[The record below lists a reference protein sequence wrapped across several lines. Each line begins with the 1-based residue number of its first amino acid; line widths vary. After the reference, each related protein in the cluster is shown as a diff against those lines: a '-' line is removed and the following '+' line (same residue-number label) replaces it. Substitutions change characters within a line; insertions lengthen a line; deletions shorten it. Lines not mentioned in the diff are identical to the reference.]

1 MQNTTRFV
9 PTTEVLRRTGISR
22 TNLNSQIKRGLFL
35 EPVKIG
41 VRNIAWPEHELE
53 ALLRFLISN
62 PSQDELKAFVA
73 RTHDAR
79 TNDEVV
85 A

>member
-1 MQNTTRFV
+1 MQNTTAFV
-9 PTTEVLRRTGISR
+9 PTAEVLRRTGVSR

-53 ALLRFLISN
+53 ALLRFMISN
-62 PSQDELKAFVA
+62 PSQDELKAFVT
-73 RTHDAR
+73 RIHQDR
-79 TNDEVV
+79 MKSEVL